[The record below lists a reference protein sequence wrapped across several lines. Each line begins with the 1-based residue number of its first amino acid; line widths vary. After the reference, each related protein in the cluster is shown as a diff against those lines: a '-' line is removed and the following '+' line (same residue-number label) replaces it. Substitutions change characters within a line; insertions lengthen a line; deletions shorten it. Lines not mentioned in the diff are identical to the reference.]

1 MKHLN
6 KITLAVLLFVT
17 FDMIGSLN
25 ATKSPNIDEIDA
37 LIAKSSKNMAMAGTV
52 VQAAAKAQE
61 KSLSQ
66 VVNNINKMKEE
77 NVESKAKLNIF
88 TERMLV
94 FGVDTMSAPEDPSFL
109 QGYKVYKDI
118 LTSKDKETKTIR
130 EFNFDYQI
138 N

>member
-109 QGYKVYKDI
+109 QGYKVYKDNGGEE
-118 LTSKDKETKTIR
+118 S
-130 EFNFDYQI
+130 YQDWKKWML
-138 N
+138 NELK